1 MLENKLDIDIDS
13 FLKKEIYEPI
23 EAFRIMYNPIEEYLL
38 KNIIPTENDKIFR
51 KQLLHGF
58 VHDPGAALFG
68 GLGLHAGLFSNAV
81 DLVKVL
87 QLYLMKGLIIIN
99 YYLKKILLRPS
110 QVLHLKENENRR
122 GIFFDKPSL
131 DPKKL
136 NVYSGSSSL
145 SYGHTGFTGT
155 MAWVDPEEKLIYI
168 FLSNRVFPNSD
179 NWKLTQENIR
189 TNVQQVI
196 YESLIK

>member
-13 FLKKEIYEPI
+13 FLKKEIYEPV
-23 EAFRIMYNPIEEYLL
+23 EAFRIMYNPREKYLL
-38 KNIIPTENDKIFR
+38 KNIIPTENDKVFR

-58 VHDPGAALFG
+58 VHDPGASLFG

-81 DLVKVL
+81 DLVKIL
-87 QLYLMKGLIIIN
+87 QLYLNEGSYNNQLFF
-99 YYLKKILLRPS
+99 KKNTIKYFTSSPF
-110 QVLHLKENENRR
+110 KENENRR
-122 GIFFDKPSL
+122 GVFFDKPSL

-179 NWKLTQENIR
+179 NWKLIQENIR

>member
-87 QLYLMKGLIIIN
+87 QLYLNEGSYNNQL
-99 YYLKKILLRPS
+99 LFKKILLRPS
-110 QVLHLKENENRR
+110 QVLHLKKMRIE
-122 GIFFDKPSL
+122 GVFF
-131 DPKKL
+131 
-136 NVYSGSSSL
+136 
-145 SYGHTGFTGT
+145 
-155 MAWVDPEEKLIYI
+155 LI
-168 FLSNRVFPNSD
+168 NRV
-179 NWKLTQENIR
+179 
-189 TNVQQVI
+189 
-196 YESLIK
+196 

>member
-1 MLENKLDIDIDS
+1 
-13 FLKKEIYEPI
+13 
-23 EAFRIMYNPIEEYLL
+23 MYNPIEEYLL

-87 QLYLMKGLIIIN
+87 QLYLNEGSYNNQL
-99 YYLKKILLRPS
+99 LFKKNTIKTFTSSPF
-110 QVLHLKENENRR
+110 KENENRR

-155 MAWVDPEEKLIYI
+155 MAWVDPEE
-168 FLSNRVFPNSD
+168 N
-179 NWKLTQENIR
+179 
-189 TNVQQVI
+189 
-196 YESLIK
+196 